1 MWISRRVGRVWVDCF
16 GVSVVETEETKA
28 RKQKWLGCKLLHL
41 KGLGGGTAGQ
51 RDETLGGR
59 GTGWESTQ
67 ANKAAGD
74 GTTSSRQV
82 DSSRREA

>member
-59 GTGWESTQ
+59 GTGWESTH
-67 ANKAAGD
+67 KPIKLRETGPPLD
-74 GTTSSRQV
+74 KF